1 MADKT
6 TAIRKHPCQQLASKH
21 IDLKQLHMSQILNMA
36 SVLKIEDEAWH
47 GLVEPGGEFPP
58 EKGRYHLYI
67 GRRAL
72 AQNASEAD
80 HLL

>member
-1 MADKT
+1 
-6 TAIRKHPCQQLASKH
+6 
-21 IDLKQLHMSQILNMA
+21 MA

>member
-1 MADKT
+1 
-6 TAIRKHPCQQLASKH
+6 
-21 IDLKQLHMSQILNMA
+21 LKQLHISQKILNMA
-36 SVLKIEDEAWH
+36 SVLKIEDGAWH

-80 HLL
+80 HLLQVSSARSHIVQTSSDF